1 MIQVKDELQ
10 MWYDADRKVSA
21 VFADVAS
28 AAQTL
33 ADAHLSGPAAA
44 YFLTKGLCA
53 AALLSRGLSGDET
66 VLVQMSC
73 DGPLGSVCAEC
84 TADGR
89 LRGFT
94 GRKTL
99 DEFDAAWPCNPAK
112 AAGSYRICVSRT
124 APGRLL
130 SQGVSNSLDGYLAS
144 SLQIRAR
151 IFLEASVSPESRIL
165 EARGLMVEALPDS
178 PEDISEVVAPLDG
191 AVRTRKS
198 GGVLARPPR
207 KLLDLMGLKGAEMR
221 ESAPLSFG
229 CRCSRE
235 RALASFSALGPSEKA
250 DLPETVSVVCHACGK
265 TYSFAKKELE
275 AVK

>member
-1 MIQVKDELQ
+1 MKDGLE
-10 MWYDADRKVSA
+10 MWYDPEKRISA
-21 VFADVAS
+21 VFADASS

-53 AALLSRGLSGDET
+53 AALLSRGLSGEET
-66 VLVQMSC
+66 VLVQVSC
-73 DGPLGSVCAEC
+73 DGPLESVCAEC

-99 DEFDAAWPCNPAK
+99 DGFDAAWPCDPAK
-112 AAGSYRICVSRT
+112 AAGSVKVCVSRT

-130 SQGVSNSLDGYLAS
+130 SRGVSNSFDGYLAS

-151 IFLEASVSPESRIL
+151 MFLEASVSPESRIL
-165 EARGLMVEALPDS
+165 EARGLLIEALPDS
-178 PEDISEVVAPLDG
+178 GTGISSVAAPLDE
-191 AVRTRKS
+191 AFSKRKA
-198 GGVLARPPR
+198 GGILAKPQR
-207 KLLDLMGLKGAEMR
+207 KILSLMGLSRPERR
-221 ESAPLSFG
+221 ESAPLAFG

-235 RALASFSALGPSEKA
+235 RALASFSALDPGEKEN
-250 DLPETVSVVCHACGK
+250 LPETVSVVCHACGR
-265 TYSFAKKELE
+265 TYSFRKKELE
-275 AVK
+275 AGE